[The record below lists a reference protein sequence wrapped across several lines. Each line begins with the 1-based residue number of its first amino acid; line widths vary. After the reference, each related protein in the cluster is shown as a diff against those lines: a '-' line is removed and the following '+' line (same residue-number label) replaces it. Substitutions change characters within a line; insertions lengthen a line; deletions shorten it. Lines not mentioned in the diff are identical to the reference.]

1 MTASRT
7 IKIGGA
13 CGFSGDSPHATPQ
26 LLQVPGLGYLIYD
39 YLAEMSMGIFAR
51 SRSKGIGREGWSTD
65 FIELMMRPN
74 LALIAARGVKVV
86 ANAGGVDPVGCA
98 QALRAVVAE
107 LGLSLKVAAV
117 HGDDLIERIDEFR
130 APEMF
135 SGRAMPERVTGANAY
150 LGAAPIARA
159 LALGAD
165 IVVTG
170 RVADSALA
178 LGPLV
183 HEFGW
188 ALDDFQRMAQGTV
201 AGHLIE
207 CGAQVSG
214 GTFTDWFEAGDW
226 SRIGY
231 PVAEVDA
238 DGGIVIT
245 KPAGT
250 GGVVNVGTV
259 SEQLLYEV
267 DDPANYH
274 VADVIVDFTGVTVQ
288 QIGPDRV
295 AVRGVQG
302 RRPTDTYKVCATY
315 RGAYRCMALAPVIG
329 IDAPAKALRQAN
341 ALLDR
346 NERAIVE
353 AGHAPFALRNV
364 ELLGTEASYGANARP
379 LPTREVVAKIVV
391 DHVDRKALDVFR
403 NDALSPITSMSPGS
417 TGWHFGRPTIYAVMH
432 VFSFLAPKAKIPA
445 RVELDGHTETL
456 TAWVGGGAGEPE
468 RARIAGPVAT
478 PEAAGPVH
486 RVRLVDIA
494 IARSGDKGDRF
505 MSAIIARKPEYLP
518 WIRAALT
525 PQRLGEYMRHV
536 FNGAAGTVTRYDVP
550 GIHAINLVFDG
561 ALAGGQLASPR
572 LDALA
577 KGMGQQLLDLEL
589 EVPERLDVVPYV
601 QRAAGRP

>member
-1 MTASRT
+1 MTSSRT

-13 CGFSGDSPHATPQ
+13 CGFTGDSPHATPQ
-26 LLQVPGLGYLIYD
+26 LLQVPGLDYLIYD

-51 SRSKGIGREGWSTD
+51 SRSKGVGREGWSTD
-65 FIELMMRPN
+65 FVELMMRPN
-74 LALIAARGVKVV
+74 LAEIAAKGVKVV

-98 QALRAVVAE
+98 NSLRAVVAE
-107 LGLSLKVAAV
+107 LGLQLKVAAV
-117 HGDDLIERIDEFR
+117 HGDDILGRIDEFR

-135 SGRAMPERVTGANAY
+135 SGRPMPQRITGANAY

-170 RVADSALA
+170 RVADSALV

-188 ALDDFQRMAQGTV
+188 AFDDFQRMAQGTV

-238 DGGIVIT
+238 DGRIVIT

-250 GGVVNVGTV
+250 GGVVSVGTV

-274 VADVIVDFTGVTVQ
+274 VADVIVDFTGVTVHPL
-288 QIGPDRV
+288 GPDRV
-295 AVRGVQG
+295 EVRGVQG

-315 RGAYRCMALAPVIG
+315 QGAYRCVVLAPVIG
-329 IDAPAKALRQAN
+329 IDAPAKAERQAR

-353 AGHAPFALRNV
+353 KGHAPFALRSV
-364 ELLGTEASYGANARP
+364 ELLGTEASYGANARA

-391 DHVDRKALDVFR
+391 DHTDRKALEVFR
-403 NDALSPITSMSPGS
+403 NDALSPITSMAPGS
-417 TGWHFGRPTIYAVMH
+417 TGWHFGRPTIYSVMH
-432 VFSFLAPKAKIPA
+432 VFSLLAPKSAIPA
-445 RVELDGHTETL
+445 LVELDGQTETI
-456 TAWVGGGAGEPE
+456 TGWIGGGAGEPE
-468 RARIAGPVAT
+468 RARITGPVPA
-478 PEAAGPVH
+478 PAAAGPMR
-486 RVRLVDIA
+486 RVRLVDLA
-494 IARSGDKGDRF
+494 LARSGDKGDRF
-505 MSAIIARKPEYLP
+505 MTAVIARRPAYLP

-525 PQRLGEYMRHV
+525 PARLATHMSHV
-536 FNGAAGTVTRYDVP
+536 FNGIEGTVTLYDVP
-550 GIHAINLVFDG
+550 GIHAVNLLFDG

-589 EVPERLDVVPYV
+589 DVPQSLDVVPYE

>member
-1 MTASRT
+1 MTSPRT

-13 CGFSGDSPHATPQ
+13 CGFTGDSPHATPQ
-26 LLQVPGLGYLIYD
+26 LLQVPGLDYLIYD

-51 SRSKGIGREGWSTD
+51 SRSKGVGREGWSTD
-65 FIELMMRPN
+65 FIEQMMKPN
-74 LALIAARGVKVV
+74 LRTLAEKGVKVV

-98 QALRAVVAE
+98 NSLRALIAE
-107 LGLSLKVAAV
+107 QGLSLKVAAV
-117 HGDDLIERIDEFR
+117 HGDDLVGRIDEFR

-135 SGRAMPERVTGANAY
+135 SGRAMPQRITGANAY
-150 LGAAPIARA
+150 LGAAPIVRA
-159 LALGAD
+159 LAMGAD

-188 ALDDFQRMAQGTV
+188 AMDDFERMAQGTV

-207 CGAQVSG
+207 CGAQVTG
-214 GTFTDWFEAGDW
+214 GTYTDWFESGDW

-238 DGGIVIT
+238 DGRIVIT

-250 GGVVNVGTV
+250 GGVVNTGTV
-259 SEQLLYEV
+259 SEQLMYEV

-274 VADVIVDFTGVTVQ
+274 VADVIVDFTGVTVHQ
-288 QIGPDRV
+288 LGPDRV
-295 AVRGVQG
+295 EVRGVQG

-315 RGAYRCMALAPVIG
+315 QGAYRCMVLAPVIG
-329 IDAPAKALRQAN
+329 VDAPAKAERQAR
-341 ALLDR
+341 ALIDR

-353 AGHAPFALRNV
+353 AGHAPFSLRSV
-364 ELLGTEASYGANARP
+364 ELLGTEASYGANARA

-391 DHVDRKALDVFR
+391 DHKDRKALEVFR
-403 NDALSPITSMSPGS
+403 ADALSPITSMSPGS
-417 TGWHFGRPTIYAVMH
+417 TGWHFGRPSIYAVMH
-432 VFSFLAPKAKIPA
+432 VFSLLAPKSRIPA
-445 RVELDGHTETL
+445 LVELDGHTETI
-456 TAWVGGGAGEPE
+456 TGWIGGGTGEPA
-468 RARIAGPVAT
+468 RARIEGTVPAPDASGPMR
-478 PEAAGPVH
+478 
-486 RVRLVDIA
+486 RVRLIDIA

-505 MSAIIARKPEYLP
+505 MAAIIARKPAYLP

-525 PQRLGEYMRHV
+525 PERLGQHMGHV
-536 FNGAAGTVTRYDVP
+536 FDGAEGTVTRYDVP
-550 GIHAINLVFDG
+550 GLNAINLLFDG

-577 KGMGQQLLDLEL
+577 KGMGQQLLELEL
-589 EVPERLDVVPYV
+589 DVPESLDVVPYE